1 MSSKYFSNTKRLRYK
16 FGDGEAPV
24 LYQNLSTYVDLLDQ
38 VKTESSFYQDYVIK
52 SGERPDSLSLRL
64 YGDDQYY
71 WTFYMM
77 NDKLRECGWP
87 VANELILDTVK
98 EKYPHR
104 TITTKEDFTTDNALE
119 PAFKVGQIVY
129 GSESGTIGT
138 ILRRDPTLGQLII
151 DTTNT
156 VIPLTRSIT
165 FEPNVN
171 GYATY
176 ELTLENEKFH
186 SPSQWRVFQ
195 DDIEI
200 SSDVEI
206 TLPKGK
212 NNRIFEI
219 NNVNYKEGSSYY
231 VSAEIFISNP
241 LDNNFGEG
249 ESLYF
254 VNPRTGLNVVAVI
267 WKESEQYNA
276 VHHYERRTYTAF
288 DLDTNTNILVSYEK
302 QEAVNA
308 VENFDN
314 AEVRISSEWVHIDPY
329 TGILPAGAYPVT
341 VRERFEEFNDDLKK
355 IKILKK
361 SVIERVAKEFYNKQA
376 GRTP

>member
-1 MSSKYFSNTKRLRYK
+1 
-16 FGDGEAPV
+16 
-24 LYQNLSTYVDLLDQ
+24 
-38 VKTESSFYQDYVIK
+38 
-52 SGERPDSLSLRL
+52 
-64 YGDDQYY
+64 
-71 WTFYMM
+71 
-77 NDKLRECGWP
+77 
-87 VANELILDTVK
+87 
-98 EKYPHR
+98 
-104 TITTKEDFTTDNALE
+104 
-119 PAFKVGQIVY
+119 
-129 GSESGTIGT
+129 
-138 ILRRDPTLGQLII
+138 
-151 DTTNT
+151 
-156 VIPLTRSIT
+156 
-165 FEPNVN
+165 
-171 GYATY
+171 
-176 ELTLENEKFH
+176 LTLENEKFH